1 MSTMTDTRA
10 CAPLAGAQQQPD
22 LQGHLP
28 HDTKA
33 LRNALGCYPTGIAIV
48 TCRNAEGRA
57 VGLTI
62 NSFASLSLDP
72 PLVLWSLVNRSPSL
86 QAFSQCDHFGI
97 NVLAA
102 GQAELARF
110 FATSA
115 VADKFAHAQSF
126 DSPEGTPL
134 IPASLASFV
143 CSREQ
148 FQAGGDHTL
157 FVGRVLRYYTGG
169 GDPVVFHRG
178 QFTQLAPAV
187 SCSRPDC

>member
-1 MSTMTDTRA
+1 MNTMTDMRA
-10 CAPLAGAQQQPD
+10 CAPLAGAQQAMD

-48 TCRNAEGRA
+48 TCRTAEGRA

-86 QAFSQCDHFGI
+86 AAFSHSEHFSI

-102 GQAELARF
+102 GQADLARC
-110 FATSA
+110 FATSS
-115 VADKFAHAQSF
+115 VPDKFAQAQSF
-126 DSPEGTPL
+126 DSPEGVPL
-134 IPASLASFV
+134 IPDSLASFV

-148 FQAGGDHTL
+148 LQAGGDHAL
-157 FVGRVLRYYTGG
+157 FVGRVLRYYTGS

-178 QFTQLAPAV
+178 QFTQLSPALP
-187 SCSRPDC
+187 C